1 MADTKI
7 TDLAELAA
15 APAAADELVLVDDS
29 DTTMAAS
36 GTNKRINVSKF
47 LKAPTLGEVA
57 ADTLTVNAGIWTLG
71 SNYVATRAGGAL
83 AAGTVTLQ
91 KLTNTFSGDA
101 GGTTSGRGVEIG
113 STISG
118 ANSLGTTVGLQV
130 PTYLTTSAGATSLFI
145 GGNFDTAIQGAG
157 TAATFYAINAGV
169 TSTST
174 GNITA
179 ASGVNS
185 GFHLTGAGNITTAI
199 TFLAGSPTLSSTGA
213 MTNLVGFNANNL
225 GHATLVTN
233 AIGFSHA
240 DFTGAAT
247 LTAGFRSLMSSGTGK
262 WAFYS
267 SGTASSAF
275 AGSTRFG
282 SVVAPTE
289 TLDVTGTMAVS
300 SFSAIRTTVSA
311 STCLSLLA
319 SNTGVSSLR
328 IAHGAAPTSPVNGDV
343 WTTTAGLFYQING
356 VTKGPDVNK
365 LAASGASIADKGN
378 LTSEE
383 TFVTV
388 PVPANAMGANGTI
401 RVITAWTVTSSAN
414 DKIVRVRLGGTELHQ
429 FLNATTGQITMVG
442 HTVIQNRNATNSQVG
457 IAGSGVG
464 TSANALLTAAID
476 TTASANLTIT
486 AQKETGTESMVLQRY
501 SVEVIPSA

>member
-15 APAAADELVLVDDS
+15 APAAADELVLVD
-29 DTTMAAS
+29 TTMAA
-36 GTNKRINVSKF
+36 TNKRINVSKF

-57 ADTLTVNAGIWTLG
+57 GDTLTVNAGIWTLG
-71 SNYVATRAGGAL
+71 SNYVATRAAGAL
-83 AAGTVTLQ
+83 ATGVVTLQ
-91 KLTNTFSGDA
+91 TLTNTFSGDV
-101 GGTTSGRGVEIG
+101 GGATVGTGLGVG
-113 STISG
+113 ATASG
-118 ANSLGTTVGLQV
+118 ANSFSQVRGLSV
-130 PTYLTTSAGATSLFI
+130 PTSLTTSAGTTTALYGTHYATSV
-145 GGNFDTAIQGAG
+145 DGAG
-157 TAATFYAINAGV
+157 SATSAYGNLNSV
-169 TSTST
+169 TLTST
-174 GNITA
+174 GNVTNA
-179 ASGVNS
+179 YGVLS
-185 GFHLTGAGNITTAI
+185 FFTLSGAGDVTTGIGFNAS
-199 TFLAGSPTLSSTGA
+199 APTLSSTGA
-213 MTNLVGFNANNL
+213 ITTNVGFNANNL
-225 GHATLVTN
+225 GHASLVTN
-233 AIGFSHA
+233 AFGFSHA

-247 LTAGFRSLMSSGTGK
+247 LTIGFRSLMSSGTGK
-262 WAFYS
+262 WGFQHN
-267 SGTASSAF
+267 GTANNAF
-275 AGSTRFG
+275 AGPTRFG

-289 TLDVTGTMAVS
+289 TVHVTGTLATSGIAAIGTTTS
-300 SFSAIRTTVSA
+300 STTTLNLPLGA
-311 STCLSLLA
+311 
-319 SNTGVSSLR
+319 TGVSPLR
-328 IAHGAAPTSPVNGDV
+328 IAHGVAPTSPVNGDI

-356 VTKGPDVNK
+356 VTKGPDAYK

-388 PVPANAMGANGTI
+388 SVPANAMGANGSI

-464 TSANALLTAAID
+464 TSANSLLTAAID